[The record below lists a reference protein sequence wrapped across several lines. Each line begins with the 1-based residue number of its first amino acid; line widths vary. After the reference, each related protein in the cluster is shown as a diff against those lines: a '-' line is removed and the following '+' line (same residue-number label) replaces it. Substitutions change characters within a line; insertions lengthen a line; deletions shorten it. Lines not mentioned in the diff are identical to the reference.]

1 MATNEV
7 IVELRANA
15 SDALGEYQKLFIE
28 TEKLKD
34 ANKAL
39 NTEIRQ
45 QQKELNKLKEESNG
59 SAKAKREIAS
69 AEKALNELMEK
80 NRKIIAANSIEIK
93 KNSAF
98 MREQSNDLAKLTEN
112 GLRFRDKMAD
122 AVSGA
127 VTPAFNSL
135 KQAIREAQRE
145 AQVAFQQFGR
155 DSKEFQTAAARVD
168 DLQDSL
174 KEVNISIEAIDFE
187 GKIQTFG
194 RVAEGIAG
202 AFAVAQGAAAL
213 FGEENEAVE
222 KAILKVQAALAI
234 TQGIESI
241 NNAIK
246 ASKGLAIALG
256 VTSTAAEGVTVS
268 LRAMSAASI
277 ATGVGAIVA
286 IVGTLA
292 ATMLTLDANAEE
304 ANKELQAQL
313 DLTKK
318 LRDDALKLQEQE
330 LDNDL
335 KLRVLRKEIT
345 QEEADRL
352 QLQKA
357 FNDAA
362 KEDQKIIDDEIAKR
376 DALTAK
382 IKENEA
388 SIATLSKSRDG
399 AQQLLAQQL
408 RDDNKSLDIQR
419 NLADQQAKAAERN
432 KRDRQETLDQ
442 QLEISRLTEEQ
453 SKKTDD
459 VTKSTTQLAGAENK
473 RQDEFVKDAQ
483 ERLKLSNAELL
494 ARQAAQN
501 DAEDAS
507 LTQLQREENA
517 IRDSYFTRI
526 ELARDAGAD
535 VTALEKQ
542 QQDEI
547 NLLRANYAAEELSRI
562 QQRTDA
568 VLSESD
574 AFVMAKDY
582 EQQALLGFAQTLQ
595 NVSDQNSA
603 IAKTGLALQK
613 AAALAQLVVD
623 VKKEIQGYW
632 SNPTWSALP
641 DGGVTLKSAAT
652 AAAIARSAAAAAAI
666 ASSAL
671 RGFATGG
678 YTGDGGKYEPA
689 GVVHRGEFV
698 FNKDATRRIGVKNL
712 EFLHELF
719 AGLKPRVPGQYFTG
733 GVVTSGSSLLNASAP
748 TPDAS
753 SLQSERMMAAIG
765 SLDLQPVMVIED
777 LNRVQHRVQ
786 VRETRSTL

>member
-7 IVELRANA
+7 IVELKANA

-59 SAKAKREIAS
+59 SAKSKREIAS

-98 MREQSNDLAKLTEN
+98 MREQSNDLATLTEN

-187 GKIQTFG
+187 GKIQAFG

-246 ASKGLAIALG
+246 ASKGLAIAIGFTTTATEAKAAATVVETG
-256 VTSTAAEGVTVS
+256 VTTAQTTATV
-268 LRAMSAASI
+268 
-277 ATGVGAIVA
+277 
-286 IVGTLA
+286 A
-292 ATMLTLDANAEE
+292 ATVATRALVVAMNALPFV
-304 ANKELQAQL
+304 A
-313 DLTKK
+313 
-318 LRDDALKLQEQE
+318 
-330 LDNDL
+330 
-335 KLRVLRKEIT
+335 
-345 QEEADRL
+345 
-352 QLQKA
+352 
-357 FNDAA
+357 
-362 KEDQKIIDDEIAKR
+362 
-376 DALTAK
+376 
-382 IKENEA
+382 
-388 SIATLSKSRDG
+388 IATLAGVVIAAFANLGEENQKLNDQLDSLQKGLSRLG
-399 AQQLLAQQL
+399 GEL
-408 RDDNKSLDIQR
+408 NK
-419 NLADQQAKAAERN
+419 LADLEDELAVKEGRLTKEQAERN
-432 KRDRQETLDQ
+432 KLRRQFNEEFSRLEGERLRALERGRADEAKQAEIFQRVALQ
-442 QLEISRLTEEQ
+442 QLQVQQKLTFATDENV
-453 SKKTDD
+453 KKLQENAKATENSGTAIAGLTPKVKELTD
-459 VTKSTTQLAGAENK
+459 AE
-473 RQDEFVKDAQ
+473 R
-483 ERLKLSNAELL
+483 ERLKVMQEMRLL
-494 ARQAAQN
+494 AEQPVTSLNTIDGQQVANPVKQALQTNNGIA
-501 DAEDAS
+501 DALQQRLEIEQAYAEASNELELTRVQAVQEGFAAIAS
-507 LTQLQREENA
+507 LTEDGSALQ
-517 IRDSYFTRI
+517 
-526 ELARDAGAD
+526 
-535 VTALEKQ
+535 TALF
-542 QQDEI
+542 
-547 NLLRANYAAEELSRI
+547 
-562 QQRTDA
+562 
-568 VLSESD
+568 
-574 AFVMAKDY
+574 AF
-582 EQQALLGFAQTLQ
+582 
-595 NVSDQNSA
+595 
-603 IAKTGLALQK
+603 QK
-613 AAALAQLVVD
+613 AAAIAEVIIRLQQQLAAIRLSTS
-623 VKKEIQGYW
+623 IA
-632 SNPTWSALP
+632 ST
-641 DGGVTLKSAAT
+641 T
-652 AAAIARSAAAAAAI
+652 AAALGPAAIAAVEATGIARSTAAKVQAGVSIATIAAQAI
-666 ASSAL
+666 K
-671 RGFATGG
+671 GFATGG

-698 FNKDATRRIGVKNL
+698 FNKEATRRIGVKNL

-719 AGLKPRVPGQYFTG
+719 AGLRPRVPGQYFTG
-733 GVVTSGSSLLNASAP
+733 GSVTRGTALVNASAP
-748 TPDAS
+748 IPDAS
-753 SLQSERMMAAIG
+753 ALAMERNTAALAA
-765 SLDLQPVMVIED
+765 LDLQPVMVIED

>member
-7 IVELRANA
+7 IVELKANA

-246 ASKGLAIALG
+246 ASKGLAIAIGL
-256 VTSTAAEGVTVS
+256 TTTATE
-268 LRAMSAASI
+268 
-277 ATGVGAIVA
+277 
-286 IVGTLA
+286 
-292 ATMLTLDANAEE
+292 
-304 ANKELQAQL
+304 
-313 DLTKK
+313 
-318 LRDDALKLQEQE
+318 
-330 LDNDL
+330 
-335 KLRVLRKEIT
+335 
-345 QEEADRL
+345 
-352 QLQKA
+352 
-357 FNDAA
+357 
-362 KEDQKIIDDEIAKR
+362 
-376 DALTAK
+376 
-382 IKENEA
+382 
-388 SIATLSKSRDG
+388 
-399 AQQLLAQQL
+399 
-408 RDDNKSLDIQR
+408 
-419 NLADQQAKAAERN
+419 AKAAATVV
-432 KRDRQETLDQ
+432 ETG
-442 QLEISRLTEEQ
+442 
-453 SKKTDD
+453 
-459 VTKSTTQLAGAENK
+459 VTT
-473 RQDEFVKDAQ
+473 
-483 ERLKLSNAELL
+483 
-494 ARQAAQN
+494 
-501 DAEDAS
+501 
-507 LTQLQREENA
+507 
-517 IRDSYFTRI
+517 
-526 ELARDAGAD
+526 
-535 VTALEKQ
+535 
-542 QQDEI
+542 
-547 NLLRANYAAEELSRI
+547 
-562 QQRTDA
+562 
-568 VLSESD
+568 
-574 AFVMAKDY
+574 
-582 EQQALLGFAQTLQ
+582 AQT
-595 NVSDQNSA
+595 
-603 IAKTGLALQK
+603 
-613 AAALAQLVVD
+613 
-623 VKKEIQGYW
+623 
-632 SNPTWSALP
+632 
-641 DGGVTLKSAAT
+641 AAT
-652 AAAIARSAAAAAAI
+652 
-666 ASSAL
+666 SS
-671 RGFATGG
+671 
-678 YTGDGGKYEPA
+678 P
-689 GVVHRGEFV
+689 
-698 FNKDATRRIGVKNL
+698 
-712 EFLHELF
+712 
-719 AGLKPRVPGQYFTG
+719 
-733 GVVTSGSSLLNASAP
+733 
-748 TPDAS
+748 
-753 SLQSERMMAAIG
+753 M
-765 SLDLQPVMVIED
+765 
-777 LNRVQHRVQ
+777 
-786 VRETRSTL
+786 

>member
-7 IVELRANA
+7 IVELKANA

-80 NRKIIAANSIEIK
+80 NRKIIAANRIEIK
-93 KNSAF
+93 KNSSV
-98 MREQSNDLAKLTEN
+98 MQEQSNDLAKLTEN

-246 ASKGLAIALG
+246 ASKGLAIAIGLTTTATEAKAAATVVETG
-256 VTSTAAEGVTVS
+256 VTTAQTAA
-268 LRAMSAASI
+268 
-277 ATGVGAIVA
+277 TG
-286 IVGTLA
+286 A
-292 ATMLTLDANAEE
+292 ATVATRALGIAMNALPFV
-304 ANKELQAQL
+304 A
-313 DLTKK
+313 
-318 LRDDALKLQEQE
+318 
-330 LDNDL
+330 
-335 KLRVLRKEIT
+335 
-345 QEEADRL
+345 
-352 QLQKA
+352 
-357 FNDAA
+357 
-362 KEDQKIIDDEIAKR
+362 
-376 DALTAK
+376 
-382 IKENEA
+382 
-388 SIATLSKSRDG
+388 IATLAGVVIAAFANLGEENEKLAEQLDSLQKGLARIGGELNKLRELEDELAVREGRLSKEQAERNRLQREFATEFSKLDG
-399 AQQLLAQQL
+399 ERRRALANQRTDLAKEAEIAQRILFEQFKVRQQLTFVTDESVAAQQA
-408 RDDNKSLDIQR
+408 NATATE
-419 NLADQQAKAAERN
+419 NAGKAAEIATP
-432 KRDRQETLDQ
+432 KVKE
-442 QLEISRLTEEQ
+442 LT
-453 SKKTDD
+453 K
-459 VTKSTTQLAGAENK
+459 AE
-473 RQDEFVKDAQ
+473 R
-483 ERLKLSNAELL
+483 ERLATMQEMNLL
-494 ARQAAQN
+494 AEQPVTPLDTVGGGITAGPVEQTLKTNEAIAAALQQRIEIEQAYA
-501 DAEDAS
+501 DASNELELTRVQAVQEGFAAIAS
-507 LTQLQREENA
+507 LTEDGSALQ
-517 IRDSYFTRI
+517 
-526 ELARDAGAD
+526 
-535 VTALEKQ
+535 TALF
-542 QQDEI
+542 
-547 NLLRANYAAEELSRI
+547 
-562 QQRTDA
+562 
-568 VLSESD
+568 
-574 AFVMAKDY
+574 AF
-582 EQQALLGFAQTLQ
+582 
-595 NVSDQNSA
+595 
-603 IAKTGLALQK
+603 QK
-613 AAALAQLVVD
+613 AAAIAEVIIRLQQQLAAIRLSTS
-623 VKKEIQGYW
+623 IA
-632 SNPTWSALP
+632 ST
-641 DGGVTLKSAAT
+641 T
-652 AAAIARSAAAAAAI
+652 AAALGPAAIAAVEATGIARSTAAKVQAGVSIATIAAQAI
-666 ASSAL
+666 K
-671 RGFATGG
+671 GFATGG

-698 FNKDATRRIGVKNL
+698 FNKEATRRIGVKNL
-712 EFLHELF
+712 EFLHQLF
-719 AGLKPRVPGQYFTG
+719 AGLQPRVPGQYFTG
-733 GVVTSGSSLLNASAP
+733 GSVTRGTALVNASSP
-748 TPDAS
+748 LPDAS
-753 SLQSERMMAAIG
+753 SLQAERMMAAIG